1 MQNISEISKILSNK
15 AQSGKEFLFALNFDI
30 DELIVVTPEMAEN
43 AGIYYDFNGNTN
55 FNYSGNVSKK
65 KFEAIPAD
73 FSEYKKGFDI
83 CRNALQRGDT
93 YLINYTVKT
102 KIETEYTQNELFD
115 VSRAKFKF
123 WVKDRFM
130 FFSPERFIKIS
141 DGIIETRPMKGTIN
155 AKIDNAEDILLANP
169 KELFEHNTIVDLL
182 RNDLNIVANEVVVEK
197 FRYIDRIK
205 TQNSELLQ
213 ASSLIVGKLKPEFTN
228 NLGDLVIKLLPAG
241 SVTGAPKEKTVETI
255 RRAENYNRGFYTGI
269 FGYNNGRETDIAVAI
284 RFVEF
289 EDGEF
294 FYKSGGGITV
304 NSDAEEEYNEM
315 INKIYVP
322 LF

>member
-1 MQNISEISKILSNK
+1 MQNKSEISKILSNK
-15 AQSGKEFLFALNFDI
+15 AQSGEEFLFAINFDL
-30 DELIVVTPEMAEN
+30 DELIIVSPTMAED

-55 FNYSGNVSKK
+55 FNYNGNLCRK

-73 FSEYKKGFDI
+73 FCEYKKGFDI

-102 KIETEYTQNELFD
+102 KVETDYTQQELFD

-123 WVKDRFM
+123 WVKNRFM

-141 DGIIETRPMKGTIN
+141 NGRIETRPMKGTIN
-155 AKIDNAEDILLANP
+155 AQIDNAEDKLLADP
-169 KELFEHNTIVDLL
+169 KELYEHNTIVDLL
-182 RNDLNIVANEVVVEK
+182 RNDLNIVANDVVVQK

-213 ASSLIVGKLKPEFTN
+213 ASSLIVGNLKPEFTN
-228 NLGDLVIKLLPAG
+228 NLGELLVKLLPAG
-241 SVTGAPKEKTVETI
+241 SVTGAPKEKTVDTI

-269 FGYNNGRETDIAVAI
+269 FGYHNGRETDIAVAI

-289 EDGEF
+289 EDGGIY
-294 FYKSGGGITV
+294 YKSGGGITV
-304 NSDAEEEYNEM
+304 NSNSEDEYNEM

>member
-15 AQSGKEFLFALNFDI
+15 AQSGEEFLFAINFDL
-30 DELIVVTPEMAEN
+30 DELIIVSPTMAEK

-55 FNYSGNVSKK
+55 FNYNGNLSQK

-73 FSEYKKGFDI
+73 FCEYKKGYDI

-102 KIETEYTQNELFD
+102 KVETDYTQQELFD
-115 VSRAKFKF
+115 ISRAKFKF

-141 DGIIETRPMKGTIN
+141 DGKIETRPMKGTIN
-155 AKIDNAEDILLANP
+155 AKIRNAEEKLLADP

-182 RNDLNIVANEVVVEK
+182 RNDLNIVANDVVVQK

-213 ASSLIVGKLKPEFTN
+213 ASSLIVGNLKPEYDE
-228 NLGDLVIKLLPAG
+228 NLGDLILKLLPAG
-241 SVTGAPKEKTVETI
+241 SVTGAPKEKTVEII
-255 RRAENYNRGFYTGI
+255 RTAENYNRGFYTGV
-269 FGYNNGRETDIAVAI
+269 FGYHNGRETDIAVAI

-294 FYKSGGGITV
+294 YYKSGGGITV
-304 NSDAEEEYNEM
+304 NSDPEEEYNEM